1 MIDSFKAAPF
11 FNDHACL
18 FPEYCHF
25 LLHRA
30 DSEAAFKK
38 YIEPGLNLR
47 EELSVEFLQVA
58 ILM

>member
-1 MIDSFKAAPF
+1 MIDTFKAAPF

-18 FPEYCHF
+18 FPEYSHF

-30 DSEAAFKK
+30 DSEAAFEK
-38 YIEPGLNLR
+38 YIKPGLNLR